1 MISCVI
7 PAYNEERRLGAT
19 LARVSEY
26 FGASGR
32 EYEIIV
38 VDDGSRDATARLAAE
53 YAQQDRHCRVFN
65 LDHNRGK
72 GAAVRRGVAESRGD
86 LVLFSDADLST
97 PIEEVEALER
107 VVLSGSDIAVGSR
120 ALPESRVEV
129 HQPRLRELMGKTYN
143 LLIRMTLMSGIHDTQ
158 CGFKLFSGPVARELF
173 RVSRIDDFGFDVEIL
188 FLACKRGYR
197 VTEVPVRW
205 INSPASR
212 VMVFSDSAAML
223 YDLLRV
229 RVWSVSGRYSAGG
242 RIVERGP

>member
-19 LARVSEY
+19 IARVSEY
-26 FGASGR
+26 FAAGGR

-53 YAQQDRHCRVFN
+53 LAHLHPHCR
-65 LDHNRGK
+65 LMSLGRNRGK
-72 GAAVRRGVAESRGD
+72 GAAVRHGVAGSRGD

-97 PIEEVEALER
+97 PIEELE
-107 VVLSGSDIAVGSR
+107 VLEKAILNGSDIAVGSR
-120 ALPESRVEV
+120 ALPGSRIEV

-143 LLIRMTLMSGIHDTQ
+143 LLIRVTLMSGIHDTQ
-158 CGFKLFSGPVARELF
+158 CGFKLFRGPVARELF
-173 RVSRIDDFGFDVEIL
+173 GLARIDDFGFDVEIL
-188 FLACKRGYR
+188 YLAGRRGFR
-197 VTEVPVRW
+197 ITEVPVRW

-212 VMVFSDSAAML
+212 VMVFSDSAGML

-229 RVWSVSGRYSAGG
+229 RAWSLLGKYRADV
-242 RIVERGP
+242 

>member
-19 LARVSEY
+19 IARVSEY
-26 FGASGR
+26 FAASGR

-53 YAQQDRHCRVFN
+53 HAQLHPQCR
-65 LDHNRGK
+65 LISLGRNRGK
-72 GAAVRRGVAESRGD
+72 GAAVRKGVAGSRGD

-97 PIEEVEALER
+97 PIEEIELLER
-107 VVLSGSDIAVGSR
+107 AILNGSDIAVGSR
-120 ALPESRVEV
+120 ALPGSRIEV

-143 LLIRMTLMSGIHDTQ
+143 LLIRATLMSGIHDTQ
-158 CGFKLFSGPVARELF
+158 CGFKLFRGTVARELF
-173 RVSRIDDFGFDVEIL
+173 GLARIDDFGFDVEIL
-188 FLACKRGYR
+188 YLAGMRGYR

-212 VMVFSDSAAML
+212 VMVFSDSAGML

-229 RVWSVSGRYSAGG
+229 RAWSLLGKYRVG
-242 RIVERGP
+242 V